1 MVAAGI
7 VYHPALIVGGGL
19 IASTAL
25 VKALVMIWEKDA

>member
-19 IASTAL
+19 VAGTAL
-25 VKALVMIWEKDA
+25 VKAFVEIWQENE